1 MGRFVVV
8 CDSKLLRRR
17 WFIVRRRTASVLLL
31 SAAVAVA
38 ALAPSASAA
47 PRHRH
52 SRLIP
57 AVKGTQL
64 PTKNATTSSLN
75 WSGYATTGSGITA
88 VKSTFTVPTA
98 GVVPPGF
105 AANWAGIGGYSS
117 SDLIQAGTSED
128 PIEGYYAWYEI
139 LPASETQLTNCSGDA
154 NCTVNPGDVVTV
166 DIHSVGTNLWS
177 VSLTDAGHWSWQQN
191 ISYAS
196 SESSAEWIFE
206 APTVGVQT
214 IPDNTGTNYFGPT
227 STFTNG
233 SGTHTIAQGNP
244 VTIDMGPGIGVN
256 EATPSPLASN
266 GQSFNV
272 CAYQQSCPTP
282 AS

>member
-1 MGRFVVV
+1 
-8 CDSKLLRRR
+8 
-17 WFIVRRRTASVLLL
+17 VRRRIASVALV
-31 SAAVAVA
+31 SAALSVA
-38 ALAPSASAA
+38 AFAPTASAA
-47 PRHRH
+47 PHGNH
-52 SRLIP
+52 GRLIP
-57 AVKGTQL
+57 TVKGAHL
-64 PTKNATTSSLN
+64 PTKNDTTSSLN
-75 WSGYATTGSGITA
+75 WSGYATTGTGITA
-88 VKSTFTVPTA
+88 VNSTFTVPTA
-98 GVVPPGF
+98 GLVPPGF

-139 LPASETQLTNCSGDA
+139 LPASETQLTNCSGDV
-154 NCTVNPGDVVTV
+154 NCTVNPGDVVSV
-166 DIHSVGTNLWS
+166 DIHLVGTNLWS
-177 VSLTDAGHWSWQQN
+177 VALTDAGHWSWQQN

-227 STFTNG
+227 STFTNA

-244 VTIDMGPGIGVN
+244 VTIDMGIGIGVN
-256 EATPSPLASN
+256 EATPSGLASN